1 MIAASLNSAL
11 GRAGLLLMLAASV
24 IGALS
29 IVVGIWQRDKRLLR
43 QAPRYA
49 WLALAGAILSV
60 IMMQRALITRD
71 FSLAYVQPVSYT
83 HLRAHQTS

>member
-11 GRAGLLLMLAASV
+11 GRGGLLLMLAASV
-24 IGALS
+24 IGALT
-29 IVVGIWQRDKRLLR
+29 IVIGVWQKDRRLLK

-49 WLALAGAILSV
+49 WMAAAGSVLAV

-71 FSLAYVQPVSYT
+71 YSIAYIQQVGSADTPVLYN
-83 HLRAHQTS
+83 

>member
-1 MIAASLNSAL
+1 MIAASINSAF

-24 IGALS
+24 IGALT

-49 WLALAGAILSV
+49 WLALAVRCS
-60 IMMQRALITRD
+60 
-71 FSLAYVQPVSYT
+71 P
-83 HLRAHQTS
+83 